1 MCSII
6 RRTNALPKIAVL
18 FPQEEV
24 LDKQGVQVRP
34 PGFHVIIMPYADD
47 IRPVP
52 VDRLPAEAT
61 DEQIDAAKAFVE
73 KLALKGRFDPLV
85 YENPCKFR
93 LKITKHC
100 TQTYLLYFY

>member
-18 FPQEEV
+18 LPQEEV

-52 VDRLPAEAT
+52 VDRLAAEAT

-73 KLALKGRFDPLV
+73 KLALKGRFNPLV
-85 YENPCKFR
+85 YENPCKFH

-100 TQTYLLYFY
+100 TQTYYYIF

>member
-1 MCSII
+1 M
-6 RRTNALPKIAVL
+6 LL
-18 FPQEEV
+18 PQEEV
-24 LDKQGVQVRP
+24 LDKQGGQVRP

-52 VDRLPAEAT
+52 VDRLAAEAT

-85 YENPCKFR
+85 YENPCKSH

-100 TQTYLLYFY
+100 TQTYYYILLIFTPK